1 MLTLFSKPK
10 EIIIDLLF
18 PLSAYFTKD
27 INNLLALVD
36 LLLDNDNIK
45 LIFTDNILLVKNNKS
60 IFFHL

>member
-10 EIIIDLLF
+10 EIIIKF
-18 PLSAYFTKD
+18 TISTISRFTKN

-36 LLLDNDNIK
+36 LLLDNDNIE
-45 LIFTDNILLVKNNKS
+45 LIFIDNILLVKNNKS